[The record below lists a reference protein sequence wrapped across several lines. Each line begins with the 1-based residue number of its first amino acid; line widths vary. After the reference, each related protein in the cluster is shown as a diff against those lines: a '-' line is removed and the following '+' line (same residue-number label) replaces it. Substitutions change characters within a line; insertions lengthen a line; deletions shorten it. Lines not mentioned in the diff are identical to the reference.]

1 MTEFVKIKVVYM
13 ASNQIVFKK
22 SVNCPPPD
30 NYGPES
36 TRFLFFTT
44 QKMKK
49 IGRVGMI

>member
-13 ASNQIVFKK
+13 ASNQIVFI
-22 SVNCPPPD
+22 SATVNNTTD
-30 NYGPES
+30 KEGPES